1 MTRSLF
7 DAESITRTALSGRAE
22 TWFDAFWYGAAREP
36 RHGRIGKAAR
46 LLRDRIAATRIR
58 RAGWQI
64 DLGKVFAMTAAANA
78 PGSRRI

>member
-7 DAESITRTALSGRAE
+7 DAESITRTALSGGAE
-22 TWFDAFWYGAAREP
+22 TWFDAFWYRAAP
-36 RHGRIGKAAR
+36 DSRHGRIGKAAR

-64 DLGKVFAMTAAANA
+64 DWGKVFARTAATN
-78 PGSRRI
+78 PTGSRRI